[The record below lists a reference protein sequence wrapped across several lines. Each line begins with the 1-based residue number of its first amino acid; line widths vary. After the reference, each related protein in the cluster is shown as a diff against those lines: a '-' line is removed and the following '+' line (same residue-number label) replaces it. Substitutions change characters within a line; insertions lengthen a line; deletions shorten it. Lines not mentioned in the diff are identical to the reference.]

1 MTEPLEML
9 LVNYAKKWREAGN
22 PFRLATQLLFV
33 RDGELVA
40 SIRADADDEDL
51 LRIAP
56 YAVAA
61 YSPDAT
67 AIVLDDVY
75 SPIAG
80 SPQPSM
86 PPWAQVADDRDQ
98 RDGLFVTIVRS
109 NELSLTTFIPYEITD
124 DLTLVWSDAFES
136 DVPPDSALLASGLQD
151 FMDGR
156 TRRRANPRISAALAD
171 VITTQILN
179 GHRRRV
185 TIRLHALLGSRRH
198 EELVQEAR
206 LNGLSQDALEPQ

>member
-67 AIVLDDVY
+67 AIVLD
-75 SPIAG
+75 
-80 SPQPSM
+80 
-86 PPWAQVADDRDQ
+86 
-98 RDGLFVTIVRS
+98 
-109 NELSLTTFIPYEITD
+109 
-124 DLTLVWSDAFES
+124 
-136 DVPPDSALLASGLQD
+136 DSALLASGLQD